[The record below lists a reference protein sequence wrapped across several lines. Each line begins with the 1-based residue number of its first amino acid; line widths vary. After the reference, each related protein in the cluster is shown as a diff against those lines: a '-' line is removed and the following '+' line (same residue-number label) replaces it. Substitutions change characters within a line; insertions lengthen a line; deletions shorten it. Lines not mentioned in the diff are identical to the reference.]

1 MEANVIGL
9 KILNTFVRN
18 LPVKGLNTVKLH
30 TVLNLQL
37 LKLETIFI
45 TFFLLQYHNYVK
57 IEVTYK

>member
-9 KILNTFVRN
+9 KILNTFVKN
-18 LPVKGLNTVKLH
+18 LPVKRLNTVKLH